1 MRRLVFSVMV
11 LVGLGALPSV
21 GHAQFV
27 GDAAL
32 TDPFLAYYGFFLP
45 RQAALAARPGP
56 ELSINQLSAARQVA
70 AITERAGLYEP
81 PAGLGVEGYDPNRPF
96 ANQSAFN
103 RRSIS
108 RNGLSNGNISGNGP
122 GEYYNRAATYYPGL
136 RVGRGTNA
144 NIATTTSH
152 SRGRGSNRAANVG
165 NIRGQMNPRSGMN
178 AGLGLGQG
186 R

>member
-1 MRRLVFSVMV
+1 MRRLLCSVTV

-21 GHAQFV
+21 GQAQFV

-70 AITERAGLYEP
+70 AITERSGLYEP
-81 PAGLGVEGYDPNRPF
+81 PAGLGLQGYDPSRPF

-103 RRSIS
+103 RRTIS
-108 RNGLSNGNISGNGP
+108 RNGVSNGNISGNGP
-122 GEYYNRAATYYPGL
+122 GEYYSRAATYYPSL

-144 NIATTTSH
+144 NIAATS
-152 SRGRGSNRAANVG
+152 SRGRGGNRTNNITNVR
-165 NIRGQMNPRSGMN
+165 NQMNPYAGMRGGAV
-178 AGLGLGQG
+178 AGP